1 MNVVLYSNF
10 SKKEN
15 STLQPSG
22 SGTTFDCKL
31 KDATGVLSPQLEFHF
46 ASGNPGSYNYARIN
60 TFGRYYFIREW
71 TYDKGIWIAQLE
83 VDTLA
88 TWKSYIGVSTLY
100 VLRAADLIA
109 WNNKA
114 VDNAYPMLEPENSAV
129 YIAENDIWSR
139 TGESMVLGIIG
150 PGTDQYGS
158 VNYYVLTPNQA
169 GSILK
174 YLMTGDPTASHSYTN
189 DALHTYNI
197 ADAFINSLYRAFVDP
212 MKYIVS
218 CVAYPFAVASNAS
231 DPAIFAG
238 KLPCYFAPAG
248 FEWPM
253 LKGTCIQFIG
263 DYYFEVQH
271 HPQAASR
278 GMYLNSSPYSQ
289 YILDIQPWGRIALDS
304 TALADMKYV
313 QASVYVDIRTQD
325 TSLELRAAASTSAQ
339 SARIYLGTYYSKIG
353 VSVQL
358 AQLTSNLA
366 TSKIEALPTVLNAL
380 ATENYVGAAAAVGSS
395 FANPEFYLSS
405 EGVNGS
411 FLPTV
416 TSFPRLETHYHN
428 VADEDLDHKGRPV
441 LANKVIGTLSGF
453 IQCAE
458 GDIDLPSTQ
467 QERETVAG
475 YLTAGFFYE

>member
-1 MNVVLYSNF
+1 MNVVLYQNF

-46 ASGNPGSYNYARIN
+46 AVGNPGSYNYARIN

-88 TWKSYIGVSTLY
+88 TWKSFIGTSTLY
-100 VLRAADLIA
+100 VLRAADLSA
-109 WNNKA
+109 WNSRA
-114 VDNAYPMLEPENSAV
+114 VDSAYPMLEPENGDV
-129 YIAENDIWSR
+129 YLSENDIWSR
-139 TGESMVLGIIG
+139 TGESLVLGLIG

-158 VNYYVLTPNQA
+158 VNYYVLTPAQA
-169 GSILK
+169 GGVLR
-174 YLMTGDPTASHSYTN
+174 YLMDGDPGTANYTN
-189 DALHTYNI
+189 DVLSAFGS
-197 ADAFINSLYRAFVDP
+197 AVDAAAQSLFRAFVNP
-212 MKYIVS
+212 IQYFVS
-218 CVAYPFAVASNAS
+218 CVAYPFQVASNAS
-231 DPAIFAG
+231 SNVLMCGKIPCTPAPPG
-238 KLPCYFAPAG
+238 YV
-248 FEWPM
+248 WPM
-253 LKGTCIQFIG
+253 IKGTCVQFLG
-263 DYYFEVQH
+263 DYYFEVRH
-271 HPQAASR
+271 HPQAATR

-304 TALADMKYV
+304 TALADMNYV

-325 TSLELRAAASTSAQ
+325 TSLELRAAASTSPE

-416 TSFPRLETHYHN
+416 TSFPRLELHYHN

-441 LANKVIGTLSGF
+441 LADKVIGTLSGF
-453 IQCAE
+453 IQCAD
-458 GDIDLPSTQ
+458 GDINLPSTQ
-467 QERETVAG
+467 QERETVGG